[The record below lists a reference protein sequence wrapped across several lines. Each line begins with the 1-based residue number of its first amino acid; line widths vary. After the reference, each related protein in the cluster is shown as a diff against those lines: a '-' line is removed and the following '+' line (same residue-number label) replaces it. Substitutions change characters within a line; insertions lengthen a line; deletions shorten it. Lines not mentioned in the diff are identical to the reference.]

1 MGVAAGGVGPS
12 RANLVCAVDHP
23 LQLDR
28 TELVLRPWRTAVLAL
43 AAVAAVELVLL
54 VLAGGVLLARADAG
68 PGTVVAR
75 PAGST
80 DAPRATKPRAQVAA
94 AKSASGTPV
103 AMLPRRKIGLV
114 VLNGNGR
121 QGAAGGVAARASG
134 RGYRIRAVA
143 NAPSAD
149 YPRSIVMYRPGFA
162 PEGRRLAKDLG
173 IRVVSPLDGMRPGQL
188 HGAHVVLILGG

>member
-1 MGVAAGGVGPS
+1 M
-12 RANLVCAVDHP
+12 DHP

-68 PGTVVAR
+68 PGTAVAR
-75 PAGST
+75 PAAAT
-80 DAPRATKPRAQVAA
+80 ATPRATKQTAQPASAKGTSRTPAA
-94 AKSASGTPV
+94 A
-103 AMLPRRKIGLV
+103 MLARRKIGLV

-134 RGYRIRAVA
+134 RGYKIRAVA

-162 PEGRRLAKDLG
+162 PEGRRLARDLG